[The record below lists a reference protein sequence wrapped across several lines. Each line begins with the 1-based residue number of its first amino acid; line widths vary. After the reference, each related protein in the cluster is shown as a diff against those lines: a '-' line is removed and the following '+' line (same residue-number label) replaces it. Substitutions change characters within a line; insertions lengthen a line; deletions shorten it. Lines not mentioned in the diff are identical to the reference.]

1 MNKVIEENLEK
12 GANMN
17 AFNELYDYLEE
28 VGLSEVEICS
38 LLARFLEQEAEC
50 FIEATRV

>member
-1 MNKVIEENLEK
+1 MS
-12 GANMN
+12 
-17 AFNELYDYLEE
+17 AFEELYGYLMG

-50 FIEATRV
+50 FIEATRL